1 VSGNCLKYGN
11 RLTANDKTGLCTNTT
26 NMIWETCVG
35 LKASTEPCNQ
45 REDWCPVSCLTK
57 LKNELHGQCRMS
69 IKVGMFIKGNNENSC
84 GKGGLL
90 SRLPEK

>member
-1 VSGNCLKYGN
+1 
-11 RLTANDKTGLCTNTT
+11 
-26 NMIWETCVG
+26 
-35 LKASTEPCNQ
+35 
-45 REDWCPVSCLTK
+45 
-57 LKNELHGQCRMS
+57 MS